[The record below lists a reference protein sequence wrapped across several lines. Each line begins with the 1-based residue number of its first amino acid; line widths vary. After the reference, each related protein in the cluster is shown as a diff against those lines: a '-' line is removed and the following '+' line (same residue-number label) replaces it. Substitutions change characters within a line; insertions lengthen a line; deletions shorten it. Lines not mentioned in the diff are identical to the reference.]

1 MADVAEDVVAI
12 IRKKVPNGTQDI
24 HMTDNLQALG
34 LESIDALEMIF
45 DLEEKFGIQI
55 PYNANSAATDFST
68 VGDVVRAIERL
79 VAENPK
85 PAGVA

>member
-1 MADVAEDVVAI
+1 
-12 IRKKVPNGTQDI
+12 
-24 HMTDNLQALG
+24 MTDKLQDLG

-68 VGDVVRAIERL
+68 VGDVVNAIQRL
-79 VAENPK
+79 VDEKA
-85 PAGVA
+85 